1 MLFGVYWIN
10 SVDSD
15 VKKMSPF
22 NLNEPIPMPP
32 PVATT
37 LMQLQSSHTSHNHTG
52 PTGQPQQGLNDLNP
66 LNAGRLNETI
76 QQPTSVINLS
86 NSNDVVIGPMT
97 QYQGAVTIYQYMDAT
112 VPNTEIRGPNN
123 KKFGNQYNQRD
134 EKYRKQN
141 IKSLIQIYF
150 KFSV

>member
-1 MLFGVYWIN
+1 MPPL
-10 SVDSD
+10 
-15 VKKMSPF
+15 

-37 LMQLQSSHTSHNHTG
+37 MMQLQSSNTSNTG
-52 PTGQPQQGLNDLNP
+52 HHDSQPGLNDLNP
-66 LNAGRLNETI
+66 LHAGRLSESI

-112 VPNTEIRGPNN
+112 APRIEPRGKN
-123 KKFGNQYNQRD
+123 KGFGN
-134 EKYRKQN
+134 E
-141 IKSLIQIYF
+141 IKINTNE
-150 KFSV
+150 